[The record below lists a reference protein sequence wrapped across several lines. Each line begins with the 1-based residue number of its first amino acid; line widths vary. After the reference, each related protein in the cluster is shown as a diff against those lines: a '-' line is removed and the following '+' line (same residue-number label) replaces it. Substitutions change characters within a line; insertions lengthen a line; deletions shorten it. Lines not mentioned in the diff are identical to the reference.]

1 MNTILPPQLISSRRP
16 GRPVSAIPGE
26 TRSPHYDC
34 QQKGD
39 TIDLTVFLPGV
50 EAAGVEIVVRGPDLV
65 VIGRKSHV
73 VRVNFAA
80 AHLEHAQL
88 DYELRLRLGRERGPG
103 LVAREGRELVGL
115 DVLAAHVGDH
125 DLVRGQV

>member
-1 MNTILPPQLISSRRP
+1 MNTILPPQLTSSRRP
-16 GRPVSAIPGE
+16 GRSVSAIGE

-34 QQKGD
+34 QQNGD
-39 TIDLTVFLPGV
+39 AIDLTVFLPGV
-50 EAAGVEIVVRGPDLV
+50 DASGVEIVVRGPDLV

-88 DYELRLRLGRERGPG
+88 DYELRLRLGRD
-103 LVAREGRELVGL
+103 L
-115 DVLAAHVGDH
+115 DYAALTADLADGILSLRIPKRAALADAA
-125 DLVRGQV
+125 

>member
-1 MNTILPPQLISSRRP
+1 MNTILPPQLNSSRRS
-16 GRPVSAIPGE
+16 GRPVSAVGE

-34 QQKGD
+34 QQHGD
-39 TIDLTVFLPGV
+39 AIDLTVFLPGV
-50 EAAGVEIVVRGPDLV
+50 DAPGVEIVVRGPDLV

-88 DYELRLRLGRERGPG
+88 DYELRLRLGRDLDYSALGAELADGVLSLHIPKRGALP
-103 LVAREGRELVGL
+103 
-115 DVLAAHVGDH
+115 AAA
-125 DLVRGQV
+125 